1 MKSARPARH
10 AVRALVT
17 SITASA
23 ALLGALPASA
33 MLTVDNLVPGQL
45 VISEVMVDPTKVGDA
60 AGEWFEIYN
69 PHTVPIDLGGLVVES
84 LTGTTVESFRIQ
96 GSHIVAPGDYFVLG
110 RNANSATNG
119 GVPVDY
125 AWGTAISFGNSNDLV
140 RVERPDGIILVQA
153 SWSASTAGRSMELR
167 SGTVPALGPTAFGAS
182 TAAYG
187 LGDFGTP
194 GLVNSA
200 PMNLAGVV
208 APPVPEP
215 ETYALMAMGLGC
227 VALARG
233 RRMKR

>member
-1 MKSARPARH
+1 MKSARPARQV
-10 AVRALVT
+10 VRSLVT
-17 SITASA
+17 AITASA
-23 ALLGALPASA
+23 AALGALPASA

-60 AGEWFEIYN
+60 AGEWFEIFN

-96 GSHIVAPGDYFVLG
+96 GSQIVAPGDHFVLG
-110 RNANSATNG
+110 RSASTTTNG
-119 GVPVDY
+119 GVPIDY

-153 SWSASTAGRSMELR
+153 SWSTSTAGKSMELR
-167 SGTVPALGPTAFGAS
+167 TGTVPALGPSAFGVS
-182 TAAYG
+182 TASYG

-194 GLVNSA
+194 GLANSA
-200 PMNLAGVV
+200 PMAIDGLV

>member
-125 AWGTAISFGNSNDLV
+125 AWGTAISFGNSKHRRRAGPWNCALAQSRRSV
-140 RVERPDGIILVQA
+140 RR
-153 SWSASTAGRSMELR
+153 R
-167 SGTVPALGPTAFGAS
+167 SGPRPRRTA
-182 TAAYG
+182 
-187 LGDFGTP
+187 
-194 GLVNSA
+194 SA
-200 PMNLAGVV
+200 TSAR
-208 APPVPEP
+208 PVS
-215 ETYALMAMGLGC
+215 
-227 VALARG
+227 
-233 RRMKR
+233 